1 MDAQLPRYPD
11 TPIASQLPAACPRQT
26 RKFPRSG
33 GVRRFRNIPF
43 RSAPPNGRTDGRTDG
58 LLPVIESNEAA
69 LVLASYGR
77 YRSGDASSGITLFI
91 FVNYSLNYF

>member
-1 MDAQLPRYPD
+1 MMRAV
-11 TPIASQLPAACPRQT
+11 IFA
-26 RKFPRSG
+26 K
-33 GVRRFRNIPF
+33 RFTSNRNQ
-43 RSAPPNGRTDGRTDG
+43 AGWTDG

-91 FVNYSLNYF
+91 FVN

>member
-1 MDAQLPRYPD
+1 MDAQLPSYPD

-43 RSAPPNGRTDGRTDG
+43 RSAPPDGRTDG

-91 FVNYSLNYF
+91 FVN